1 MFFFNLA
8 FRNSTRFA
16 CLLGWVKFLVL
27 ARSDS
32 FGVFSTPVGT
42 ARGQGIIRVV
52 VVVVVFGDGPKL
64 PFLSYH
70 SRY

>member
-1 MFFFNLA
+1 M
-8 FRNSTRFA
+8 
-16 CLLGWVKFLVL
+16 LGWVKFLVL